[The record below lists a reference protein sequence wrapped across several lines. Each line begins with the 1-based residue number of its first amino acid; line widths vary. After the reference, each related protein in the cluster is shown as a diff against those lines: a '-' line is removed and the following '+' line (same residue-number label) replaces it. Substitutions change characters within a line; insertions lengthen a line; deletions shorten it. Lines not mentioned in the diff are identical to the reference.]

1 MVRATAALAGGAA
14 ALAGAMAANHL
25 AARAAERRFPPQGRF
40 ITAGGTRL
48 HYRDSGVV
56 RGNQRP
62 PIVIIHGNG
71 ALTDDFVAAGIAD
84 RLAAS
89 RRVLLF
95 DRPGYG
101 YSDRPAGTD
110 WTAEA
115 QAAAIAEATARLGI
129 GRAVVVGHSWGVL
142 PALAWALDRPQ
153 SVAALVLISGYYFA
167 TPRLDT
173 ALLGIAELPL
183 FGRAFTDGW
192 APLQTRLIGTLGNRQ
207 IFWPQAPTPGYRR
220 DMPFGLMLRPGQVRA
235 SADDGWQMP
244 ANAGRLSRRYDELGM
259 PITLIWGRDDKL
271 VGQSGQSGRLART
284 YPRMRALER
293 PHQGHMLHHVEPEVV
308 TEAILTSLE

>member
-1 MVRATAALAGGAA
+1 MARATTALAGGAA

-48 HYRDSGVV
+48 HYRDSGAIAGD
-56 RGNQRP
+56 RQP
-62 PIVIIHGNG
+62 PIIVIHGNG

-84 RLAAS
+84 RLAAT
-89 RRVLLF
+89 RRVVLF

-101 YSDRPAGTD
+101 YSERPASTD

-153 SVAALVLISGYYFA
+153 SVAALVLVSGYYFG

-183 FGRAFTDGW
+183 LGRAFTDGW
-192 APLQTRLIGTLGNRQ
+192 APIQTRIIGPLGNRQ
-207 IFWPQAPTPGYRR
+207 IFWPQAPTPGYRH

-235 SADDGWQMP
+235 SAEDGVQMP
-244 ANAGRLSRRYDELGM
+244 ANAARLSRRYGELGM
-259 PITLIWGRDDKL
+259 PITMIWGSDDKM
-271 VGQSGQSGRLART
+271 VGQSGQSKEFVRRF
-284 YPRMRALER
+284 PRVRGLELDR
-293 PHQGHMLHHVEPEVV
+293 HGHMLHHVEPDLVSD
-308 TEAILTSLE
+308 AILTAAE